1 MKKMKILKKKD
12 QNRELEQVA
21 QSFFETDEEKKIAKM
36 VLKYEKTED
45 LFDPACCLLKPI
57 VSREV
62 LAHIG
67 SMFGLV
73 PNDYK
78 VDLTLRFNDLCGY
91 SESQL
96 VEIIRKNFAL
106 EMRGSR
112 TQNKSRRNLA
122 FSFIGIGVLFFLIMI
137 IIKRFWVADT
147 VWNDLVFYF
156 FDILTTVAFY
166 QAATI
171 LVVEHREKKAIVNS
185 MRNHFHELIIEK
197 SA

>member
-1 MKKMKILKKKD
+1 MRKMKILKRKD

-21 QSFFETDEEKKIAKM
+21 QSFFETDEEKKIARM
-36 VLKYEKTED
+36 VLRYEKAED

-73 PNDYK
+73 PNDYR
-78 VDLTLRFNDLCGY
+78 VDLTMRFDDLCGY

>member
-78 VDLTLRFNDLCGY
+78 VDLTLRFDDLCGY
-91 SESQL
+91 PESQL

-112 TQNKSRRNLA
+112 TQNKNRRNLA

>member
-1 MKKMKILKKKD
+1 MRKMKILKRKE

-21 QSFFETDEEKKIAKM
+21 QSFFETDEEKKTARM
-36 VLKYEKTED
+36 VLRYEKADD
-45 LFDPACCLLKPI
+45 LFDPTCCLLQPV

-78 VDLTLRFNDLCGY
+78 VDLTLRFDDLCDY
-91 SESQL
+91 TESQMA
-96 VEIIRKNFAL
+96 EIMQKNFAL

-112 TQNKSRRNLA
+112 TQNKSRRSLA

-137 IIKRFWVADT
+137 VIKRFWTADT
-147 VWNDLVFYF
+147 VWNDLVVYF
-156 FDILTTVAFY
+156 FDILTTVSFY
-166 QAATI
+166 QASTI

-185 MRNHFHELIIEK
+185 MHDHFHELIIEK
-197 SA
+197 NA

>member
-1 MKKMKILKKKD
+1 MRKMKILKRKD

-21 QSFFETDEEKKIAKM
+21 QSFFETDEEKKIARM
-36 VLKYEKTED
+36 VLRYEKAED

-73 PNDYK
+73 PNDYR
-78 VDLTLRFNDLCGY
+78 VDLTLRFDDLCGY

>member
-36 VLKYEKTED
+36 VLKYEKAED
-45 LFDPACCLLKPI
+45 LFDTACCLLKPI

-78 VDLTLRFNDLCGY
+78 VDLTLRFDDLCGY
-91 SESQL
+91 PESQL